1 LKRRPDPGKVSE
13 TELPMKPFSH
23 RKAIL
28 TGRSLAE
35 VVWATT
41 APSERTPTWTPL
53 ANLNGLTRIPRP
65 FAPWVGHAAA
75 ERWRELF
82 DAEKRVLRS
91 SLRSC

>member
-1 LKRRPDPGKVSE
+1 
-13 TELPMKPFSH
+13 MKPFSH

-41 APSERTPTWTPL
+41 PPGKRSPTWTPL
-53 ANLNGLTRIPRP
+53 SNLDGLARIPRP
-65 FAPWVGHAAA
+65 YAPWVGQAAA

-82 DAEKRVLRS
+82 DAEQRALRP
-91 SLRSC
+91 RGRAC

>member
-1 LKRRPDPGKVSE
+1 MVCKPQ
-13 TELPMKPFSH
+13 PMKPFSH

-41 APSERTPTWTPL
+41 PSGERSPIWPPL
-53 ANLNGLTRIPRP
+53 ANLDGLAHIPRP
-65 FAPWVGHAAA
+65 YAPWAGHAAA

-82 DAEKRVLRS
+82 DAEQRS
-91 SLRSC
+91 LQARS